1 MQRTLSAFTVTG
13 SLVPRRQQM
22 VQTVMSKWT
31 YLNRSEER
39 VRRKIARRA
48 RAKRKQEMLQ
58 SLEPQLQSISY
69 SAGQG

>member
-1 MQRTLSAFTVTG
+1 LSAFTVIG
-13 SLVPRRQQM
+13 SLIPRRQQM